1 MRFKLKILAFALLFV
16 STINAQDLTREQKFQ
31 KIEDLKGQVKVLETQ
46 LFAPDN
52 KDVKQSEKE
61 GSEVFRLMPR
71 ERYDGK
77 LIIQGG
83 GAYYSFTTKSHDYQK
98 NAQIELAQNNLSVGF
113 AGADYGFI
121 YDLGALPLTEVS
133 ENLTEAKFLFN
144 YKPPINEPDVRIEQR
159 NSNNYE
165 AEGLIYKSRLP
176 DVVGNTY
183 LLRSISFDRSDVLVA
198 FKVYRKD
205 TDGSLIIFWKLLQ
218 NFETPQLKSAASIE
232 ESRKREV
239 QSATVNFEAAQKAQN
254 ILLQKGFDGVI
265 VDYSTTPL
273 TLRGTVPKG
282 KLAMVIGLVQE
293 NNGGKPVKNELT
305 EQ

>member
-16 STINAQDLTREQKFQ
+16 SAINAQDLTREQKLQ
-31 KIEDLKGQVKVLETQ
+31 KIDELNSQIKILETAVLLPDAKDLKQ
-46 LFAPDN
+46 AA
-52 KDVKQSEKE
+52 KE

-71 ERYDGK
+71 EKYDHK
-77 LIIQGG
+77 LTINGG
-83 GAYYSFTTKSHDYQK
+83 GAYYSFTRKISEYGRGSD
-98 NAQIELAQNNLSVGF
+98 ISLERNNLTVGF

-121 YDLGALPLTEVS
+121 YDLGAMPLPDVS
-133 ENLTEAKFLFN
+133 ENTSEAKFLFD
-144 YKPPINEPDVRIEQR
+144 YKPPVNEPDVRIEQR

-165 AEGLIYKSRLP
+165 VGGFIYKRYVP
-176 DVVGNTY
+176 AIVGNTY
-183 LLRSISFDRSDVLVA
+183 LLRSISFGDWDVLVA
-198 FKVYRKD
+198 FKIYRKD

-239 QSATVNFEAAQKAQN
+239 QSATTTFEAAQKAQN

-293 NNGGKPVKNELT
+293 NNGGKPIKNELT